1 MEFLDKQIGGLHEG
15 LVILYEDSGAGGKE
29 FALTMLINNANNF
42 PLNYVAIS
50 KTAEEVRREIKL
62 SFPEMGKEVQ
72 INIFSLSEYYFK
84 DSVVPMRWISEKS
97 ALEILKEGKNILTK
111 LAELFDTL
119 KGIVFL
125 DSITDLARVSR
136 KLGIEVL
143 IDMLKGLRSLCLRKG
158 VLLMCLLTSN
168 VLERGL
174 ESEIFEIADGIIVF
188 EWVAEKDTIT
198 KWMFFRKML
207 GIMPILEKERILKYS
222 TKVDPAQGF
231 TISRII
237 RVL

>member
-1 MEFLDKQIGGLHEG
+1 MI
-15 LVILYEDSGAGGKE
+15 IYENSGAGGKE
-29 FALTMLINNANNF
+29 FALTVLLNNANNF

-50 KTAEEVRREIKL
+50 KTVEEVKREIKL
-62 SFPEMGKEVQ
+62 SFPEMRKEVD

-84 DSVVPMRWISEKS
+84 DSIVPMKWISEKR
-97 ALEILKEGKNILTK
+97 ALEILREGKNILTK

-119 KGIVFL
+119 NGIVFL
-125 DSITDLARVSR
+125 DSVTDLARASR
-136 KLGIEVL
+136 KLGIEAL
-143 IDMLKGLRSLCLRKG
+143 IDLLKGLRSLCLRKRI
-158 VLLMCLLTSN
+158 LLMGLLTSN
-168 VLERGL
+168 VLEGGL

-207 GIMPILEKERILKYS
+207 GILPILEKERILKYS

-231 TISRII
+231 TISRIL